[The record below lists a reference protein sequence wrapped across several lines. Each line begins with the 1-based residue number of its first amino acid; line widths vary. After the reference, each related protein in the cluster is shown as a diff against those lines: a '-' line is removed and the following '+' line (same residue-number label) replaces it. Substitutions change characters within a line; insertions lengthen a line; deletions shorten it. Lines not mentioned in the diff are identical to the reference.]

1 MSKLD
6 KLKKEYDS
14 IEIPPELESV
24 VNDAVRRSKEKRPKR
39 QVFRNL
45 MIGTTAAAAIF
56 VGSINVSPSFAQAMG
71 NVPILGSIVQVL
83 TVHEIVFNEERFS
96 ANLATPTITGL
107 ADEELQAS
115 LNEKYLAENKA
126 LFDEF
131 QEEMKDMEELGG
143 GHLGFDTGYEVMTDT
158 ERMLSIGRYYVNTV
172 GSSSTTFTYDTI
184 DKIDNVLITLPSLFK
199 DEQYISAI
207 SAYIETEIERQMKA
221 DEDIVYFTEEDFGE
235 GFTTIEADQQFY
247 ITDEGKLVISFDKY
261 EIAPGYMGMITFEIP
276 TEVVTDLLVSDVYIK

>member
-115 LNEKYLAENKA
+115 LNEKYLTENKA

-143 GHLGFDTGYEVMTDT
+143 GHLGVDTGYEVMTDT
-158 ERMLSIGRYYVNTV
+158 ERILSIGRYYVNTV

-235 GFTTIEADQQFY
+235 GFMTIEADQQFY

>member
-24 VNDAVRRSKEKRPKR
+24 VNDAVRRSKEKSPKR
-39 QVFRNL
+39 PVLRNW
-45 MIGTTAAAAIF
+45 MIGTAAAAAIF

-71 NVPILGSIVQVL
+71 NVPFLGSIVQVL
-83 TVHEIVFNEERFS
+83 TVHEIVFKEERFS

-143 GHLGFDTGYEVMTDT
+143 GHLGVDTGYEVKTDT
-158 ERMLSIGRYYVNTV
+158 ERILSIGRYYVNTV

-247 ITDEGKLVISFDKY
+247 ITDAGKLVISFNKY

>member
-24 VNDAVRRSKEKRPKR
+24 VNDAVRRSKEKSPKR
-39 QVFRNL
+39 PVFRNW
-45 MIGTTAAAAIF
+45 MIGTAAAAAIF

-71 NVPILGSIVQVL
+71 NVPFLGSIVQVL
-83 TVHEIVFNEERFS
+83 TVHEIVFKEERFS

-131 QEEMKDMEELGG
+131 QEEMKDMEEFGG
-143 GHLGFDTGYEVMTDT
+143 GHLGVDTGYEVKTDT
-158 ERMLSIGRYYVNTV
+158 ERILSIGRYYVNTV

-199 DEQYISAI
+199 DELYIPVI

-221 DEDIVYFTEEDFGE
+221 DENIVYFTEEDFGE

-247 ITDEGKLVISFDKY
+247 ITDAGKLVISFDKY